1 MRIAILSDI
10 HSNQHAFEAVLADAK
25 EKAPDTY
32 YCLGDI
38 VGYGAFP
45 RKCLEIAKA
54 TFEKIVYGNHEQAI
68 TYPGVA
74 GNFSPAAQSAIKYT
88 DSALD
93 KPDKEFIKKL
103 EPYLVLDGLTIAH
116 GSLRDYNE
124 YVRDCDIAGYSLA
137 RLTTKV
143 LFVGHTHIPEGYS
156 FDIDSTETHAID
168 LSIEGQVELSGN
180 MKYLINAGSVG
191 QPRDGDTRAAYVIY
205 DTETFKLDLIRV
217 KYDNLAASRAIRK
230 AFLPESLAKR
240 LLTGK

>member
-10 HSNQHAFEAVLADAK
+10 HSNQHAFEAVLADAR
-25 EKAPDTY
+25 EKSVDKF

-45 RKCLEIAKA
+45 RKCLEIARA
-54 TFEKIVYGNHEQAI
+54 TFEKIVHGNHEQAI

-74 GNFSPAAQSAIKYT
+74 GTFSPAAQSAIKYA

-93 KPDKEFIKKL
+93 KLDKDFIKSL
-103 EPYLVLDGLTIAH
+103 EPHLILDGLTIAH
-116 GSLRDYNE
+116 GSLRDFNE
-124 YVRDCDIAGYSLA
+124 YVHDADIAGYSLA
-137 RLTTKV
+137 RLTNKV
-143 LFVGHTHIPEGYS
+143 LFIGHTHVPGGYS
-156 FDIDSTETHAID
+156 FDIESGITQPME
-168 LSIEGQVELSGN
+168 LSHEGQVELSGN

-191 QPRDGDTRAAYVIY
+191 QPRDGDPRAAYVIY
-205 DTETFKLDLIRV
+205 NTETFVVDLIRV

-230 AFLPESLAKR
+230 SFLPESLAKR